1 MKYLFDMYKK
11 WEREIRSS
19 INHSILKKK
28 KKKEK
33 EVLITS
39 LSSLTP
45 CGFKMHLRL
54 ECLFL
59 RSCANSSYFVS
70 DRVAFCPIVFPMH
83 DHVVRIQKH
92 SILFAF

>member
-28 KKKEK
+28 KKKK
-33 EVLITS
+33 RSVNHFLVVLDAVWV
-39 LSSLTP
+39 
-45 CGFKMHLRL
+45 KMHLRL